1 MNTLPLCALAALPAL
16 IQPALATSNIDS
28 FEALVAEGI
37 QTALSYAE
45 IIDMIVDEKST
56 PAEAAQRITELT
68 SNLRNIQTS
77 MEALLGKLSDEE
89 KALVKKALTDPEL
102 VGALKEIEQALA
114 ELQKQLIKAEYFKS
128 PELKKAC
135 EAYMTVY
142 SQ

>member
-68 SNLRNIQTS
+68 ANLRNIQTS
-77 MEALLGKLSDEE
+77 MEALLGKLSDED
-89 KALVKKALTDPEL
+89 KALVEKALTDPEL
-102 VGALKEIEQALA
+102 VAALENIDGALM
-114 ELQKQLIKAEYFKS
+114 ELQKQLIKAEYFKR

-135 EAYMTVY
+135 EAYMTAY